1 MADVR
6 GDNMKPKR
14 FEYKGKEYR
23 AYIDSNNANSLLW
36 IHVDRRTKNK
46 YFFKWKQYTDEVQSL
61 SEGQAVIDLVLEII
75 DKALEK
81 EAEMNRKNEAVEN
94 WNTWQ
99 GGIVHD

>member
-1 MADVR
+1 
-6 GDNMKPKR
+6 MKPKR
-14 FEYKGKEYR
+14 FEYKDNEYR

-61 SEGQAVIDLVLEII
+61 NEGQAVIDLVLEII

-81 EAEMNRKNEAVEN
+81 ETVMNRKNEAVEN

-99 GGIVHD
+99 GGKIDE

>member
-1 MADVR
+1 
-6 GDNMKPKR
+6 MKPKR

-36 IHVDRRTKNK
+36 IHVDRRTENK
-46 YFFKWKQYTDEVQSL
+46 YFFKWKQYADEVQSL

-81 EAEMNRKNEAVEN
+81 ETEVNKKNEAVEN

-99 GGIVHD
+99 GGKIYE